1 MVVIFDTFANDSTC
15 GGSIITIRHV
25 LTAFHCVDTHALWPN
40 LMVKIQRKLTMYKI
54 NFLSGILN
62 HFNLLVLLEKKVY
75 QNVNNSH
82 SRIGYIGR
90 QLYNCI
96 FKLFKMPSN
105 FLASYWMWMN
115 IFRKSI
121 LQIIA
126 GTFNIYQ
133 RNDQIQLRKIKSVIP
148 YHRPTI
154 FDLAVIVLQKKFK
167 IFVPLVK
174 PIKLPPQGFIPKGE
188 FENRRNCF
196 LVIT

>member
-1 MVVIFDTFANDSTC
+1 
-15 GGSIITIRHV
+15 
-25 LTAFHCVDTHALWPN
+25 
-40 LMVKIQRKLTMYKI
+40 
-54 NFLSGILN
+54 
-62 HFNLLVLLEKKVY
+62 
-75 QNVNNSH
+75 
-82 SRIGYIGR
+82 
-90 QLYNCI
+90 
-96 FKLFKMPSN
+96 
-105 FLASYWMWMN
+105 MN

>member
-1 MVVIFDTFANDSTC
+1 MVDIFDTFANDSTC

-82 SRIGYIGR
+82 SRIGDIGR

-105 FLASYWMWMN
+105 FLASY
-115 IFRKSI
+115 
-121 LQIIA
+121 
-126 GTFNIYQ
+126 
-133 RNDQIQLRKIKSVIP
+133 
-148 YHRPTI
+148 
-154 FDLAVIVLQKKFK
+154 
-167 IFVPLVK
+167 
-174 PIKLPPQGFIPKGE
+174 
-188 FENRRNCF
+188 
-196 LVIT
+196 